1 MSGKYAG
8 NLPYGYEKGE
18 PNIDGQVNILQVSHE
33 IEIVKGI
40 YDALLNQ
47 EYKSMQELCNDL
59 NKNIKQKIKRIGIN
73 PKLLASWKILLI
85 MACSDELW

>member
-1 MSGKYAG
+1 M
-8 NLPYGYEKGE
+8 
-18 PNIDGQVNILQVSHE
+18 NILQVSHE

-73 PKLLASWKILLI
+73 PKSLASWKILLI
-85 MACSDELW
+85 MVYE

>member
-1 MSGKYAG
+1 M
-8 NLPYGYEKGE
+8 
-18 PNIDGQVNILQVSHE
+18 NILQVSHE

-59 NKNIKQKIKRIGIN
+59 NKNIKQKIKGLGSIQSR
-73 PKLLASWKILLI
+73 
-85 MACSDELW
+85 